1 LAVAM
6 AVALN
11 FAEVE
16 QADARARRLGHYKFT
31 IEKRGPDGSSTCY
44 TGWIPTSTATR
55 AASTSVPVRVPMPS
69 ADAQR
74 QELDTAAA
82 ERRAAALLAAAN
94 KAARNR
100 AARDRKRKRHR
111 EKVAHLEHRLTAAT
125 HAFTEIV
132 QQHRDAA
139 SYSSARPVAPAPA
152 PESAPRTPSHAQSHT
167 HGASGRQWLNQHA
180 RRYNNWQAE
189 RDWRADQHAGF
200 YGTYSSSSTRI
211 GQGAGV
217 VWDTPEVAAARE
229 AATDAAEE
237 AAAAAAA
244 AEASALAGA
253 SASSFAGDL

>member
-1 LAVAM
+1 M

-16 QADARARRLGHYKFT
+16 QADTWARRLGHYKFT
-31 IEKRGPDGSSTCY
+31 IEKRADGSTYY
-44 TGWIPTSTATR
+44 TGWVPMPTATR
-55 AASTSVPVRVPMPS
+55 AASTSVPMRVPMPS

-82 ERRAAALLAAAN
+82 ERRAAAA

-111 EKVAHLEHRLTAAT
+111 EQVAHLEQSLTAAT
-125 HAFTEIV
+125 HAFTAVV

-139 SYSSARPVAPAPA
+139 SYPSARPVAPAPA
-152 PESAPRTPSHAQSHT
+152 PESAPRTPSHEHSHT

-217 VWDTPEVAAARE
+217 VWDPEVEAARD
-229 AATDAAEE
+229 AATAAAEE

-253 SASSFAGDL
+253 SASLFAGDF